1 MAPHARYYRCGGEH
15 QTPHHTQPR
24 ITTMYTPAQ
33 LEVIAK
39 VITSSNVDSTL
50 RTIALSLLGDN

>member
-1 MAPHARYYRCGGEH
+1 
-15 QTPHHTQPR
+15 
-24 ITTMYTPAQ
+24 MYTPAQ